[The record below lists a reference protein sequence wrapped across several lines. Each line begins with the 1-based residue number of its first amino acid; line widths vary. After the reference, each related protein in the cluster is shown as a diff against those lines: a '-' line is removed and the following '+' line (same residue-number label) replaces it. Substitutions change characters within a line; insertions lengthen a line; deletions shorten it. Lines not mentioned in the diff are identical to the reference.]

1 MMSRIKSALELA
13 LERTDDVKIDKEAL
27 RRNDSISIGKNLAG
41 RYLDSPGENPF
52 ESKLKKLKGSELT
65 WIREGIIT
73 TFLANINLPVSE
85 TALSSFNIVA
95 DGLKAL
101 AGDSSGSK
109 KLDHLINHFQELFKQ
124 YLESLNQLEN
134 NLRSQW
140 EPRLRQK
147 EDLLRKQTGQSF
159 KLTPEQYP
167 EFTKTYSEQ
176 IASIHAQYNEVVA
189 QGKQEIRKIFNVIR
203 KDNSDKG

>member
-1 MMSRIKSALELA
+1 MSRIKSALELA

-52 ESKLKKLKGSELT
+52 ESELKKLKGSELS
-65 WIREGIIT
+65 WVREGILT
-73 TFLANINLPVSE
+73 TFLANISLPASE
-85 TALSSFNIVA
+85 TTLSPFKAVA

-101 AGDSSGSK
+101 AGKSSGSK
-109 KLDHLINHFQELFKQ
+109 KLDHLINHFQKLFRQ

-140 EPRLRQK
+140 EPHLRQK

-159 KLTPEQYP
+159 KLTPEQDP
-167 EFTKTYSEQ
+167 DFTKAYLEQ
-176 IASIHAQYNEVVA
+176 IASINAQYNEVVT
-189 QGKQEIRKIFNVIR
+189 QGKQEIRMIFQLP
-203 KDNSDKG
+203 DKL